1 VNFYD
6 RGGNFAAF
14 NQANLDPDI
23 EVLGLTDDEKDGLVA
38 LLKAMT
44 DERVRYQKKPFDHPQ
59 LFVPNLGVLPAVGA
73 GGSATPMH
81 TFRENLNNV
90 PATP

>member
-1 VNFYD
+1 MFFYFVFHHAD
-6 RGGNFAAF
+6 FA
-14 NQANLDPDI
+14 NHSK
-23 EVLGLTDDEKDGLVA
+23 KDGLVA

>member
-1 VNFYD
+1 V
-6 RGGNFAAF
+6 F
-14 NQANLDPDI
+14 NQDNLDPNI
-23 EVLGLTDDEKDGLVA
+23 EALGLTDEEKAGLVA

-59 LFVPNLGVLPAVGA
+59 LFVPNLGTLPAVG
-73 GGSATPMH
+73 GEGSATPLH
-81 TFRENLNNV
+81 TFRDNLRNT